1 MLNLKDIAKEFETG
15 LNTALGD
22 KNVKFKIWVNAGQ
35 RTKPRRK
42 GNAVTYFIDSI
53 LRPTASMNLGTLI
66 DMGSWTLTL
75 EGLVPIPPPRTSA
88 NPTDEEMQRVY
99 EEQYNYALGIF
110 GAVDKYFSIAENISI
125 TTEGGK
131 TFSVGIRAGTSI
143 AGLAELLHGVGE
155 AVQLT
160 VYIELGYTEGG
171 VNSRLATIA
180 IDTPENI
187 VPSMATDINRENVLQ
202 NDVYAGETC
211 RRSAASASAIAISLQ
226 LPLTDKTGQA
236 YDFLVNGEINVAHFV
251 YYTLNG
257 KTTVYWM
264 MVDSPVQSS
273 REVTNI
279 GINYNLIEATNDPEL
294 VNLSAGYHVAR
305 AEVNANTVLFFTV
318 EGFTGEKFAAK
329 VGTYLGYIVE
339 LDMISRPPSYIGIPV
354 QIQEKDLFYDE
365 ETGRKYLYVIYYG
378 NYKLSA
384 KMQSIGEPD
393 VPLVPIEFSEDFE
406 R

>member
-15 LNTALGD
+15 LNTTLGD
-22 KNVKFKIWVNAGQ
+22 ENVQFKIWVNAGQ

-42 GNAVTYFIDSI
+42 GNTVTHFIDCI

-125 TTEGGK
+125 TTEDGK

-236 YDFLVNGEINVAHFV
+236 YDFLVQGEINVAHFV

-264 MVDSPVQSS
+264 MVDAPVQSS
-273 REVTNI
+273 REVTNV
-279 GINYNLIEATNDPEL
+279 GINYNLVEAANDPEL
-294 VNLSAGYHVAR
+294 VKVPASYQIMSASFDTSEKVTLR
-305 AEVNANTVLFFTV
+305 FSIS
-318 EGFTGEKFAAK
+318 GFAQEKQDTYAK
-329 VGTYLGYIVE
+329 VGTRIVYLYYPA
-339 LDMISRPPSYIGIPV
+339 DGIYV
-354 QIQEKDLFYDE
+354 DIDENDLVYNP
-365 ETGRKYLYVIYYG
+365 ETGKYVLFITTPKAISYNVSIRDNIG
-378 NYKLSA
+378 WRIKPLDKVQEA
-384 KMQSIGEPD
+384 KNG
-393 VPLVPIEFSEDFE
+393 
-406 R
+406 